1 MNFKS
6 PSLQKSF
13 TTYTLK
19 KVKGFT
25 LIELLIVIGILAI
38 LATIVLLVINPAQ
51 LIKQARDANRLT
63 ELNQIDKALALFESF
78 GGTNMGLSNNV
89 YVSIPCDQADFINLP
104 ALSPGYVYSCSSSA
118 NFRKTNGS
126 GWLPVDL
133 TSIQSQA
140 GNLFSA
146 LPIDPINIVA
156 GGLYYTYIKG
166 SWALSAAMESER
178 YTSANTI
185 NDGGQVSARFEMGNN
200 LALNANINPIYAIP
214 ADGLVGYWKFDEG
227 AGTIASDFSGN
238 SNIGTL
244 TNGPTWTTGQVG
256 GAVSFDGTND
266 YILVLDSDSLDLTN
280 QMSISAWVYQ
290 DSWNDTFEE
299 FLRKENA
306 YYLVSLKPGSW
317 GMYLNGRIDFGL
329 YIGGT
334 WRSVALDNFPALS
347 SWRYIVATYN
357 SSVQKLYINGSEVAS
372 GAQTGV
378 ISTNTNNLLIGQI
391 QGGGQAFKGFLDEI
405 AIYNR
410 ALSTAEVLGIY
421 NGQK

>member
-1 MNFKS
+1 
-6 PSLQKSF
+6 
-13 TTYTLK
+13 
-19 KVKGFT
+19 
-25 LIELLIVIGILAI
+25 
-38 LATIVLLVINPAQ
+38 
-51 LIKQARDANRLT
+51 
-63 ELNQIDKALALFESF
+63 
-78 GGTNMGLSNNV
+78 
-89 YVSIPCDQADFINLP
+89 
-104 ALSPGYVYSCSSSA
+104 
-118 NFRKTNGS
+118 
-126 GWLPVDL
+126 
-133 TSIQSQA
+133 
-140 GNLFSA
+140 
-146 LPIDPINIVA
+146 
-156 GGLYYTYIKG
+156 
-166 SWALSAAMESER
+166 
-178 YTSANTI
+178 
-185 NDGGQVSARFEMGNN
+185 
-200 LALNANINPIYAIP
+200 
-214 ADGLVGYWKFDEG
+214 
-227 AGTIASDFSGN
+227 
-238 SNIGTL
+238 
-244 TNGPTWTTGQVG
+244 
-256 GAVSFDGTND
+256 
-266 YILVLDSDSLDLTN
+266 
-280 QMSISAWVYQ
+280 MSISAWVYQ